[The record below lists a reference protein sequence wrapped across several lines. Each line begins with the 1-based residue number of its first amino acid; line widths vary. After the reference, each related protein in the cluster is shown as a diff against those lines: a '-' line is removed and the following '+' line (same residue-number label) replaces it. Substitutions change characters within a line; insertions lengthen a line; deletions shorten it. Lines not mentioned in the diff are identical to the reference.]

1 MIVVDAQQDFMLP
14 DGALYVAGAEA
25 LVAPLNAMLA
35 ALDPAETAGV
45 LLTFD
50 THASESYA
58 SSAEAEQ
65 F

>member
-1 MIVVDAQQDFMLP
+1 MARSMSSVRRRRC
-14 DGALYVAGAEA
+14 GGAGAEA

>member
-1 MIVVDAQQDFMLP
+1 MLP
-14 DGALYVAGAEA
+14 DGALYVVGAEA

-50 THASESYA
+50 TPASESYA